1 MTKRTMRK
9 YLKKPSSRR
18 DHKKKVVSTNW
29 IHLQKTALERAQA
42 NGLPEEDPRLRL
54 LRSIQV
60 GSNPE
65 RILRRLSILS
75 PVDID
80 REFGPKPE

>member
-9 YLKKPSSRR
+9 YLKKPASRR
-18 DHKKKVVSTNW
+18 DPKKKAVSTNW
-29 IHLQKTALERAQA
+29 IYLQKTALERAQA
-42 NGLPEEDPRLRL
+42 NGLPEEDPRFRL
-54 LRSIQV
+54 LRSIQ
-60 GSNPE
+60 GDPE
-65 RILRRLSILS
+65 RVLRRLSILS